1 VSLESGE
8 QDAFDGFRF
17 LVQSLQNVIGA
28 APNTRLTNSDS
39 DSYWDVSFP
48 ETVKR
53 PKNNYLFADLL
64 SRVLGKEVGRVVL
77 CEPVL
82 IY

>member
-8 QDAFDGFRF
+8 QDAHDGFRF
-17 LVQSLQNVIGA
+17 LVESLQNVIGA

-39 DSYWDVSFP
+39 ECYWEVSFP
-48 ETVKR
+48 ETAKK

-64 SRVLGKEVGRVVL
+64 SLELGKEVGRVVW